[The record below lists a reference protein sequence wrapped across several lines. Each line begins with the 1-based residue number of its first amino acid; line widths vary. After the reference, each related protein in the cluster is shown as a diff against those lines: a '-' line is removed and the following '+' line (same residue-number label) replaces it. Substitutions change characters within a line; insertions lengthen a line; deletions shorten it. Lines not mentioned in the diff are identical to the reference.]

1 MFRPS
6 RISTPSRRAV
16 GRNLALDLS
25 AAVGVGVTTA
35 LIGALL
41 PTIARRGG
49 LEPLGLSALAAAP
62 FVANLLSAFAGRLG
76 PRSPRQLALIRAT
89 GAASLVLL
97 FVLPSPI
104 TMVAVAVV
112 FWISLSFGGPFHLR
126 LWGAMYPSRLRGRV
140 LGFVGMGRAAAA
152 AFAAFAG
159 GVLAD
164 RLGGPSAVAI
174 AGLVGVGCAIALA
187 GLRAQSDERAPW
199 FSARDSLRALR
210 ERPILTRLALAQG
223 FFGGGLIAAAPLYA
237 LVHVDR
243 LDLTMAQVGVIG
255 ILSAASTTV
264 AFLVWGAVAD
274 RHGPLMAL
282 RIGGAI
288 GLTSLVAYA
297 FAPHVAVLWFAAV
310 AAGTASASIDVGIAA
325 VVSDQTPLATRSAAM
340 AGWNAFTGAR
350 GIVAAFL
357 MSALLQLGVVDV
369 TTGLLLCAASSAIGV
384 ALYAR
389 ARPGVPVESRAWEIA
404 PARAT
409 AA

>member
-1 MFRPS
+1 MS
-6 RISTPSRRAV
+6 SVS
-16 GRNLALDLS
+16 
-25 AAVGVGVTTA
+25 
-35 LIGALL
+35 
-41 PTIARRGG
+41 
-49 LEPLGLSALAAAP
+49 
-62 FVANLLSAFAGRLG
+62 
-76 PRSPRQLALIRAT
+76 
-89 GAASLVLL
+89 
-97 FVLPSPI
+97 
-104 TMVAVAVV
+104 
-112 FWISLSFGGPFHLR
+112 
-126 LWGAMYPSRLRGRV
+126 
-140 LGFVGMGRAAAA
+140 
-152 AFAAFAG
+152 
-159 GVLAD
+159 
-164 RLGGPSAVAI
+164 
-174 AGLVGVGCAIALA
+174 
-187 GLRAQSDERAPW
+187 
-199 FSARDSLRALR
+199 
-210 ERPILTRLALAQG
+210 
-223 FFGGGLIAAAPLYA
+223 
-237 LVHVDR
+237 
-243 LDLTMAQVGVIG
+243 
-255 ILSAASTTV
+255 LSAASTTV

-297 FAPHVAVLWFAAV
+297 FAPHVAVLWFAAI

-325 VVSDQTPLATRSAAM
+325 VVSDQTPLATRAAAM